1 MRGPGR
7 WMWAPIHF
15 CFLFMYCLHFLFRCS
30 SQQPGFVLTDELH
43 FFTNCLLLGQFPGM
57 PVEYPVVCFFLW
69 YLQSSTCNGQWRSV
83 FRCIWAGEWNHLWF
97 NAHRAEHLH
106 WNNNSDRSTF
116 SAELFCMGQCTW
128 APAPASSLHT
138 QGPALSF
145 YLILR
150 LLTPHP
156 GPIIFFFHGRSKL
169 GLRPP
174 FLPPALLSVTGIV
187 WSRCSGIGD
196 KHMIINKMLTHLYFS
211 SLGYFWQTE
220 AWLSLSIYQDCVI
233 TLLTSLNK
241 WPKPVGFKS

>member
-1 MRGPGR
+1 MNVSTNTLLFFVYVLSTFFVQMLITATWFCPHR
-7 WMWAPIHF
+7 WASFFYQLPPSGAISGHACWIPS
-15 CFLFMYCLHFLFRCS
+15 CLF
-30 SQQPGFVLTDELH
+30 
-43 FFTNCLLLGQFPGM
+43 
-57 PVEYPVVCFFLW
+57 FFLW